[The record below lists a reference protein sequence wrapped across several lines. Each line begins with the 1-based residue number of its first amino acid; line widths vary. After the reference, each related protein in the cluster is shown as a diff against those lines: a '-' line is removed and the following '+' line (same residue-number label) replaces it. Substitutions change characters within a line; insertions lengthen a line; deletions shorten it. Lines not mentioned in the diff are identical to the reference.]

1 MGQMKVKKVQESGA
15 GAKRKTAGVGRAGR
29 KWNWVFYLL
38 PCLGA
43 AMFAGLASLNLAT
56 AMWFDESYSAYL
68 IRGDFGQIWEMTAV
82 DVHPPLYYFCLK
94 LWSLVFGTSE
104 VALRAMSVVLGA
116 AAILL
121 AFWLLKRWF
130 GLRKAGVLTLFL
142 SLSPLLIRYSQEMR
156 MYMLAFLI
164 VVGATLALEVALKER
179 RKWAWGVYT
188 VLVALGMWTHYFTAL
203 VWLAELGY
211 IVYYMRRHGRQEA
224 VFWVYPV
231 AVALFL
237 PWVPSFLR
245 QVVSVQAGFWIPEVS
260 LVTPLN
266 FVAEGLSYT
275 EASAATGWLAVGL
288 VAVIGLAAGLLVR
301 GWRKRAS
308 VGRVEG
314 LVGAEGLMGAEVLMG
329 AEAERE
335 SLVELLMLVVVPPAL
350 LMLVSLPPLSST
362 YMTRYVVYAAGL
374 LMAVVGLAVVWGWG
388 QGGVGRQRR
397 WERSAAVVLAGLT
410 LTVAGVGIY
419 KVDTRE
425 NSGEVYEVMMAMRP
439 ELAAG
444 EPILFQT
451 EAAINYY
458 DFCFYETEENRVY
471 GVELELPWSSLRPL
485 EEYGENYWD
494 EYEAEELVAG
504 VEGFW
509 WVTDRGEEAAEIEGG
524 EGVEGFDGFEV
535 EERVG
540 TEYYVAFHYVKR

>member
-1 MGQMKVKKVQESGA
+1 MKAKKVQESGA
-15 GAKRKTAGVGRAGR
+15 GAKRKTAGVGRGGR

-82 DVHPPLYYFCLK
+82 DVHPPLLK
-94 LWSLVFGTSE
+94 LWSLVFGASE

-121 AFWLLKRWF
+121 AFWLFKRWF

-179 RKWAWGVYT
+179 RKWAWGVYA

-211 IVYYMRRHGRQEA
+211 IVYYMRRHGRQGA

-231 AVALFL
+231 AVVLFL

-245 QVVSVQAGFWIPEVS
+245 QVASVQAGFWIAEVS

-266 FVAEGLSYT
+266 FWAEGLSYT
-275 EASAATGWLAVGL
+275 EAGAATGWLAMGL
-288 VAVIGLAAGLLVR
+288 LAVMGLTVGLLVR
-301 GWRKRAS
+301 GWRERKLAENEARVQA
-308 VGRVEG
+308 GTRVERTD
-314 LVGAEGLMGAEVLMG
+314 LEREGL
-329 AEAERE
+329 R
-335 SLVELLMLVVVPPAL
+335 ELLTLVVVPPAL

-362 YMTRYVVYAAGL
+362 YTTRYVVYAAGL
-374 LMAVVGLAVVWGWG
+374 LMAVVGLAVVWGWER
-388 QGGVGRQRR
+388 GGVGRQRR

-410 LTVAGVGIY
+410 LAVAGVGIY

-425 NSGEVYEVMMAMRP
+425 NTGEAYEVMAAMRP

-485 EEYGENYWD
+485 EEYGENYLD

-509 WVTDRGEEAAEIEGG
+509 WVTDRGEEAPEG
-524 EGVEGFDGFEV
+524 EGAEGTEGFEGFDV
-535 EERVG
+535 EERVE
-540 TEYYVAFHYVKR
+540 TEYYVAFHYVRG

>member
-1 MGQMKVKKVQESGA
+1 MKVKKVQESGA
-15 GAKRKTAGVGRAGR
+15 GAKRKTAGVGRGGR

-43 AMFAGLASLNLAT
+43 AVFAGLASLNLAT

-68 IRGDFGQIWEMTAV
+68 IRGDFRQIWEMTAV

-121 AFWLLKRWF
+121 AFWLFKRWF

-179 RKWAWGVYT
+179 RKWAWGIYT

-211 IVYYMRRHGRQEA
+211 IVYYMRRHGRQKA
-224 VFWVYPV
+224 VFWLYPV

-245 QVVSVQAGFWIPEVS
+245 QVASVQAGFWIPEVS
-260 LVTPLN
+260 LVTPLS

-275 EASAATGWLAVGL
+275 EASAATGWLAVGMI
-288 VAVIGLAAGLLVR
+288 VVIGLTAGLLVR
-301 GWRKRAS
+301 GWRKRGS

-314 LVGAEGLMGAEVLMG
+314 SVGAEVLMG

-410 LTVAGVGIY
+410 LAVAGVGIY

-425 NSGEVYEVMMAMRP
+425 NTGEVYEVMTAMRP

-485 EEYGENYWD
+485 EEYGENYLD

-509 WVTDRGEEAAEIEGG
+509 WVTDRGEEAPEIEGVEET
-524 EGVEGFDGFEV
+524 EGFEGFDV
-535 EERVG
+535 EERVE
-540 TEYYVAFHYVKR
+540 TEYYVAFHYVRG

>member
-1 MGQMKVKKVQESGA
+1 MKAKKVQESGA
-15 GAKRKTAGVGRAGR
+15 GAKRKTAGVGRGGR

-121 AFWLLKRWF
+121 AFWLFKRWF
-130 GLRKAGVLTLFL
+130 GLRKAGVLTLLL

-164 VVGATLALEVALKER
+164 VVGATLALEAALKER

-275 EASAATGWLAVGL
+275 EASAATGWLAVGMI
-288 VAVIGLAAGLLVR
+288 VVIGLTAGLLVR
-301 GWRKRAS
+301 GWRKRGS
-308 VGRVEG
+308 VGRVEAEI
-314 LVGAEGLMGAEVLMG
+314 LVGAEVLMG

-410 LTVAGVGIY
+410 LVVAGVGIY

-425 NSGEVYEVMMAMRP
+425 NTGEVYEVMAAMRP

-485 EEYGENYWD
+485 EEYGENYLD

-509 WVTDRGEEAAEIEGG
+509 WVTDRGEGAPE
-524 EGVEGFDGFEV
+524 VEGFGRDGQV
-535 EERVG
+535 EA
-540 TEYYVAFHYVKR
+540 EYYTAFHYTQL

>member
-1 MGQMKVKKVQESGA
+1 MK
-15 GAKRKTAGVGRAGR
+15 AKKTAKTGRAEKRVNAGQK

-38 PCLGA
+38 PGLGVA
-43 AMFAGLASLNLAT
+43 LFAGLASLNLAT

-68 IRGDFGQIWEMTAV
+68 IRGDFGQIWEMTSV

-94 LWSLVFGTSE
+94 LWSLVFGASE

-164 VVGATLALEVALKER
+164 VVGATLALDVALKER
-179 RKWAWGVYT
+179 RKWAWGLYA

-211 IVYYMRRHGRQEA
+211 ITYYMRRHGRQEA

-231 AVALFL
+231 AVTLFL

-245 QVVSVQAGFWIPEVS
+245 QVASVQAGFWIAEVN
-260 LVTPLN
+260 LVTLLN
-266 FVAEGLSYT
+266 FWAEGLSYT
-275 EASAATGWLAVGL
+275 EAGTATGWLAMGLLAVMGLTVGL
-288 VAVIGLAAGLLVR
+288 LIR
-301 GWRKRAS
+301 G
-308 VGRVEG
+308 GRERTNSEREG
-314 LVGAEGLMGAEVLMG
+314 L
-329 AEAERE
+329 R
-335 SLVELLMLVVVPPAL
+335 ELLTLVVVPPVL

-362 YMTRYVVYAAGL
+362 YMTRYVVYSAGL
-374 LMAVVGLAVVWGWG
+374 LMVVVGLAVVWGWE
-388 QGGVGRQRR
+388 QTASKVVGRREWGRR
-397 WERSAAVVLAGLT
+397 WAAVVLAALT
-410 LTVAGVGIY
+410 LVVAGVGIY

-425 NSGEVYEVMMAMRP
+425 NTGEVYEVMTAMQP
-439 ELAAG
+439 ELTAG

-451 EAAINYY
+451 AAATNYY
-458 DFCFYETEENRVY
+458 DFCFYETAENRVY

-485 EEYGENYWD
+485 TEYGENYLD
-494 EYEAEELVAG
+494 AYEAEQLVVG
-504 VEGFW
+504 EEGFW
-509 WVTDRGEEAAEIEGG
+509 WVADRGQEAPAY
-524 EGVEGFDGFEV
+524 EGFGVDEQV
-535 EERVG
+535 E
-540 TEYYVAFHYVKR
+540 TEYYTAFHYAKR

>member
-15 GAKRKTAGVGRAGR
+15 GAKRKTAGVGSAGR

-43 AMFAGLASLNLAT
+43 AVFAGLASLNLAT

-164 VVGATLALEVALKER
+164 VVGATLVLEVALKER
-179 RKWAWGVYT
+179 RKWAWGAYT

-288 VAVIGLAAGLLVR
+288 IVVIGLTAVVLMR
-301 GWRKRAS
+301 GWRKRGS

-314 LVGAEGLMGAEVLMG
+314 LVEAEGLVG

-397 WERSAAVVLAGLT
+397 WERGAAVVLAGLT
-410 LTVAGVGIY
+410 LAVAGVGIY

-425 NSGEVYEVMMAMRP
+425 NTGEVYEVMTAMRP

-451 EAAINYY
+451 ETAINYY

-485 EEYGENYWD
+485 EEYGENYLD
-494 EYEAEELVAG
+494 KYEAEELVAG

-509 WVTDRGEEAAEIEGG
+509 WVTDRGEEAPEG
-524 EGVEGFDGFEV
+524 EGVEGAEGFEGFEV
-535 EERVG
+535 KERVE
-540 TEYYVAFHYVKR
+540 TEYYVAFHYARG

>member
-43 AMFAGLASLNLAT
+43 AVFAGLASLNLAT

-94 LWSLVFGTSE
+94 LWSLMFGTSE

-121 AFWLLKRWF
+121 AFWLFKRWF

-179 RKWAWGVYT
+179 RKWAWGIYT

-211 IVYYMRRHGRQEA
+211 IVYYMRRHGWQEA

-288 VAVIGLAAGLLVR
+288 IVVIGLTAGLLVR
-301 GWRKRAS
+301 GWRNRGS
-308 VGRVEG
+308 VRRVEG
-314 LVGAEGLMGAEVLMG
+314 LVGAEVLMG

-374 LMAVVGLAVVWGWG
+374 LMAVVGLAVVWGWERAS
-388 QGGVGRQRR
+388 VGRQRR
-397 WERSAAVVLAGLT
+397 WERGAAVVLAGLT
-410 LTVAGVGIY
+410 LVVAGVGIY

-425 NSGEVYEVMMAMRP
+425 NTGEVYEVMTAMRP

-458 DFCFYETEENRVY
+458 DFCFYETKENRVY

-485 EEYGENYWD
+485 EEYGENYLD

-509 WVTDRGEEAAEIEGG
+509 WVTDRGEEAPEG
-524 EGVEGFDGFEV
+524 EGVEVVEGFEGFDV
-535 EERVG
+535 EERVE
-540 TEYYVAFHYVKR
+540 TEYYVAFHYVRG